1 MCLHEIRWSVNDL
14 CPGPTTSG
22 ATWNKLFK
30 LQPRAAQKLL
40 ELQPTVQVGTSR
52 LVERETLSGL
62 LKRIRDADDT
72 TELLEQVRRE
82 KAGISRKKMS
92 AAIGLSRGPARGQ
105 LSDGRFSNYMA
116 KVLSHYVAYAS
127 GVSDLAMLPSEAH
140 ESAQTRLACSR
151 RTRSKDT

>member
-1 MCLHEIRWSVNDL
+1 MCLHEIRWLVNDL

-62 LKRIRDADDT
+62 LKRVRDADDT

-105 LSDGRFSNYMA
+105 LSDGRFSNYIGSSA
-116 KVLSHYVAYAS
+116 HLVKLVHVAGITTLEPVFRRS
-127 GVSDLAMLPSEAH
+127 GVLAA
-140 ESAQTRLACSR
+140 
-151 RTRSKDT
+151 